1 MMRYTWFAIFFVL
14 LTQSPGQANEA
25 GDRWK
30 LADQH
35 TGGDAAFT
43 LFVETKRTVGRPAF
57 KIETTFDVSPF
68 VAATTMMDGMVSS
81 SDVPAGQRRRILES
95 SEHEALVYTFID
107 LPFLLSDR
115 ELALRVVHSEDP
127 EAGIHRIEWAE
138 ANDALPAVQKGV
150 VRLAGASGYWEFRPD
165 GQGGTLATHMTQAEI
180 GGSIPTS
187 IGDRL
192 MKSQAL
198 GTVERLR
205 KQIRDRQRTHV
216 AASPEVRQPGSD

>member
-1 MMRYTWFAIFFVL
+1 MMRYAWLAIVFVL
-14 LTQSPGQANEA
+14 LGHSPGRANET
-25 GDRWK
+25 GERWK
-30 LADQH
+30 LADQR
-35 TGGDAAFT
+35 TEGDAPFT
-43 LFVETKRTVGRPAF
+43 LFVEAESTVGRPAF
-57 KIETTFDVSPF
+57 KIETTFDASPF
-68 VAATTMMDGMVSS
+68 VAATTMMAGMVSS
-81 SDVPAGQRRRILES
+81 SDLPAGQRRRILER

-127 EAGIHRIEWAE
+127 DAGIHRVEWAE
-138 ANDALPAVQKGV
+138 ANDALPAVQKGI

-165 GQGGTLATHMTQAEI
+165 GQGGTSATHVTQAEI
-180 GGSIPTS
+180 GGSIPSS

-216 AASPEVRQPGSD
+216 AASPDVGQSGPE